1 MYIKMVTRLYD
12 DEEKECK
19 IGDSVIIQT
28 KTMNDIAVGVIKNI
42 QTNLITLEFD
52 DPLIGYQPINVRK
65 SDIIKCILYK

>member
-12 DEEKECK
+12 DEENECK

>member
-1 MYIKMVTRLYD
+1 MYIKIVTRLYD
-12 DEEKECK
+12 DEENECK

-52 DPLIGYQPINVRK
+52 DPLIGYQPINIRK
-65 SDIIKCILYK
+65 SDVIKCILYK